1 MCGFPLFS
9 LVSPCYYSLITN
21 RVGITSEGGNRAVI
35 IWGTN
40 DKSGR
45 APFCSTLCGVVLLQQ
60 ISIKN
65 AMQVIVI
72 VLITRGTATFR
83 CISATSECG
92 EYWGVKMQKYKP
104 L

>member
-21 RVGITSEGGNRAVI
+21 RVGITSEGCNRAVI

-45 APFCSTLCGVVLLQQ
+45 ATFCSTLCGVVLLQQ
-60 ISIKN
+60 ISIKCDASHRN
-65 AMQVIVI
+65 RPHHK
-72 VLITRGTATFR
+72 RG
-83 CISATSECG
+83 CN
-92 EYWGVKMQKYKP
+92 V
-104 L
+104 